1 MDLIFNIF
9 ISPLCLIFEF
19 LFDNIYKFNQ
29 NIILTI
35 FLISLIV
42 CLICLPLKLKA
53 QKIQKEEEKIQKKI
67 IQKS

>member
-42 CLICLPLKLKA
+42 CLICLPLQLKI
-53 QKIQKEEEKIQKKI
+53 KKIQKKKKKI
-67 IQKS
+67 TEKGLSVL